1 VRVTTLFN
9 KLVRLPGLR
18 VTGVE
23 FEGRNREILVLKV
36 ARTFKLLTCPE
47 CGTEVR
53 GRFEERAP
61 RRWRHLSV
69 LGHQTFLESP
79 IRRLVCPDCDRV
91 VTEDVPW
98 ARPRSN
104 FTRPFEDTVALL
116 AQKLS
121 KTAVCEMMRIS
132 WVTVGSIAERVVIEK
147 LDDDR
152 LDHLRSIGVDEVS
165 YRKPYRFLTTVVDHD
180 SGAVVWA
187 GEGKSSDTLKEF
199 FAELGPERCERIEF
213 VSMDMSAAYQK
224 AVRDAL
230 PGAEI
235 VFDRFHLAQLAQKAL
250 SAVRIEQRQEIER
263 IAKTAPGGESTKGL
277 RWILL
282 KRPDSLK
289 PDEKRRLSSL
299 AELNDP
305 LYRAYLLK
313 ESFLD
318 LLTIRNRGEDAEEGL
333 KAWLAWATRSRLAPF
348 VKLAR
353 TVRDHREG
361 ILRALELPLSNAR
374 LEGTNNK
381 IRLLSHRAFGF
392 HSAAALIAMIYLCC
406 SSITFP
412 ASLLHVF

>member
-1 VRVTTLFN
+1 VSEYAPSLAVRPWALSRQPLFQGAFVRVTTLFN

-47 CGTEVR
+47 CGTQVR

-98 ARPRSN
+98 ARRRSN

-152 LDHLRSIGVDEVS
+152 LRGGPRQRS
-165 YRKPYRFLTTVVDHD
+165 
-180 SGAVVWA
+180 
-187 GEGKSSDTLKEF
+187 
-199 FAELGPERCERIEF
+199 
-213 VSMDMSAAYQK
+213 
-224 AVRDAL
+224 
-230 PGAEI
+230 
-235 VFDRFHLAQLAQKAL
+235 
-250 SAVRIEQRQEIER
+250 
-263 IAKTAPGGESTKGL
+263 
-277 RWILL
+277 
-282 KRPDSLK
+282 
-289 PDEKRRLSSL
+289 RRLG
-299 AELNDP
+299 
-305 LYRAYLLK
+305 
-313 ESFLD
+313 
-318 LLTIRNRGEDAEEGL
+318 RGGQ
-333 KAWLAWATRSRLAPF
+333 
-348 VKLAR
+348 
-353 TVRDHREG
+353 
-361 ILRALELPLSNAR
+361 
-374 LEGTNNK
+374 
-381 IRLLSHRAFGF
+381 
-392 HSAAALIAMIYLCC
+392 
-406 SSITFP
+406 
-412 ASLLHVF
+412 VF